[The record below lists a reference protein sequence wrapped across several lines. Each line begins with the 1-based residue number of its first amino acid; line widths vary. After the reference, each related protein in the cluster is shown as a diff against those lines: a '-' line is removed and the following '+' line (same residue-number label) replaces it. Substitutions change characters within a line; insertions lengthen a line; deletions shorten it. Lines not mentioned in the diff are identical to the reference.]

1 MSDTEDS
8 RVASLGRKRRQN
20 PDVLQ
25 SAREA
30 EKRRKLDT
38 DANFVAL
45 DSDDNSETVSEDRES
60 GEVSSISNNSIT
72 HFDNPSKISN
82 TKTPQDTT
90 SRSRKRDAHPSRAPD
105 PSAATSRGGIDLDA
119 VYPDTL
125 QKLVREQLE
134 ERDDFESVD
143 AVLAEYSQV
152 NKPHRKQAYDCLQ
165 DFNHGFRQY
174 LGEYSYADLK
184 KLVQDTHAFDQPLDI
199 DAETKKLAKKIGVG
213 ERDFCTQVHAKCEE
227 EPWKSCAEVVFD
239 QLKTHQN
246 HIKAC
251 RVLRTYLDESLIPE
265 EERPIDRPEVIEL
278 DDSDDE
284 EEVADQNNANQSFD
298 ARNNVRL
305 SELSEEELR
314 DQALYANLTD
324 PNDLVRCLS
333 CGDRGH
339 MQDYCPANTC
349 SHCHSKSHFSR
360 ACPSHQKCSRCRQRG
375 HRSATC
381 SRPSKMAGGIG
392 DECDVC
398 GERGHAEEECSGIWQ
413 TFKPSREN
421 VKVISEDEM
430 AMACYN
436 CGRTTHWGDDCP
448 ALPDFV
454 EDCITFDTWSGKNAS
469 RYIAGRA
476 EALTRRNDV
485 ASAEQENNGGMPAH
499 QVAMLGEWA

>member
-30 EKRRKLDT
+30 EKRRKIDT
-38 DANFVAL
+38 NANFVAL

-60 GEVSSISNNSIT
+60 GEVSSINGST
-72 HFDNPSKISN
+72 HSGIPSGNIEN
-82 TKTPQDTT
+82 KTPQNTI
-90 SRSRKRDAHPSRAPD
+90 SRSSKQDAHPSRAPD
-105 PSAATSRGGIDLDA
+105 RSVATSRDAIDLDA

-125 QKLVREQLE
+125 QKFVREQLE

-143 AVLAEYSQV
+143 AVLAEYTQV
-152 NKPHRKQAYDCLQ
+152 NKPFRKQAQDCLQ
-165 DFNHGFRQY
+165 DFNHGFRKH

-184 KLVQDTHAFDQPLDI
+184 KLVQDTRAFYEPLEI
-199 DAETKKLAKKIGVG
+199 DPAIKKLSKKIGAG
-213 ERDFCTQVHAKCEE
+213 ERDLGAQLHAKCEE
-227 EPWKSCAEVVFD
+227 EPWKSSAEVVFD
-239 QLKTHQN
+239 QLRTHKN

-251 RVLRTYLDESLIPE
+251 RVLRNYLDKSLIPE
-265 EERPIDRPEVIEL
+265 EDRPITQPEIIEI
-278 DDSDDE
+278 DDDDDLE
-284 EEVADQNNANQSFD
+284 TADQNNANQSFEG
-298 ARNNVRL
+298 RNNVRL
-305 SELSEEELR
+305 SELSEDELR
-314 DQALYANLTD
+314 DQALYANLTNPD
-324 PNDLVRCLS
+324 DLVRCLS

-339 MQDYCPANTC
+339 MEAACPANTC
-349 SHCHSKSHFSR
+349 SHCGSKSHFSR
-360 ACPSHQKCSRCRQRG
+360 TCPSHQKCKRCRQRG

-398 GERGHAEEECSGIWQ
+398 GERGHAEEECSGIWT
-413 TFKPSREN
+413 TFKPPRDN
-421 VKVISEDEM
+421 VKVIAEDQM
-430 AMACYN
+430 AVACYN

-454 EDCITFDTWSGKNAS
+454 EDFITFDTWSKKNAS

-476 EALTRRNDV
+476 EVVVPRNEA
-485 ASAEQENNGGMPAH
+485 ASARQENQNAGGMPAH